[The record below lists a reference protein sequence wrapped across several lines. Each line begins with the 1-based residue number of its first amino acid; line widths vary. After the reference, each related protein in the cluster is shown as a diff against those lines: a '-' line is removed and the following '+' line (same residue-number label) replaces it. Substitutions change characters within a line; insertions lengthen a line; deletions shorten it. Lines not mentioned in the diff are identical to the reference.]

1 MIVDQ
6 FIGDFPTLQDL
17 VDYPDLKA
25 GDSAY
30 TVDNGH
36 LYIAVQT
43 KLGIDLKQL
52 KVGRGS
58 RGLTGH
64 TGPEG
69 ERGPKGPK
77 GDPGQPG
84 RDGRDGYDGPQGPK
98 GPQGAIGLTGPQG
111 PIGPEGPVG
120 RPGRDGVA
128 IAKDGRPGKNGRDGE
143 PGKGWDSV
151 VYEPGTGRFIFSS
164 QDFPELNYSSPP
176 LYIPFFGLSLEEVA
190 SKLKPYLN
198 D

>member
-58 RGLTGH
+58 RGLTGEK
-64 TGPEG
+64 GPEG

-128 IAKDGRPGKNGRDGE
+128 IAKDGRPGRTDRRRTRKRLGLCCLRTRH
-143 PGKGWDSV
+143 WSIHLFV
-151 VYEPGTGRFIFSS
+151 SRF
-164 QDFPELNYSSPP
+164 PRVELLIST
-176 LYIPFFGLSLEEVA
+176 SLH
-190 SKLKPYLN
+190 SILRSLTRRSCFQT
-198 D
+198 